1 MTIETGAVTSP
12 RFTMRAMMSS
22 PFVRRR
28 RVGALAL
35 AAFASCA
42 PAQEAPVPPVPAG
55 TPELATIVVSGEQP
69 GPGLWKVTSGDHV
82 MWILGTLSPLPK
94 NMKWQPKEVQAAIAS
109 ADAVLDGPRV
119 KVDADIG
126 FFGKLALL
134 PTLVGVRD
142 NPDHRTLQQVVPPAL
157 YARWTALKT
166 KYFGAGRGR
175 NIETWRPIFA
185 AIELWNEA
193 IRKAGL
199 TREDVG
205 DVVDRAVK
213 ARKIQ
218 TIKPTYKIEVPDPR
232 ALVKE
237 FKQSTMDD
245 LDCFAKTLDRIDGDM
260 DTIAAR
266 ANAWA
271 TGDVAKL
278 RTLPDSDQRQ
288 ACLDAVTNSK
298 IAQERGIT
306 DLPQRVQN
314 LWVDAASAS
323 LAKNG
328 ITFARL
334 PINEML
340 APDGYVAK
348 LKAKGFKVEAPDE
361 VIDSPGG

>member
-1 MTIETGAVTSP
+1 
-12 RFTMRAMMSS
+12 MRAMMSPS
-22 PFVRRR
+22 FGNWRRLLPA
-28 RVGALAL
+28 VAL
-35 AAFASCA
+35 AAAVSLAF
-42 PAQEAPVPPVPAG
+42 AQETSEPQNPAN
-55 TPELATIVVSGEQP
+55 TAELATIVVSGEQP
-69 GPGLWKVTSGDHV
+69 GPGLWKVSSGDHV

-94 NMKWQPKEVQAAIAS
+94 NMHWQPKDVEAAIAS

-119 KVDADIG
+119 NVNADIG

-142 NPDHRTLQQVVPPAL
+142 NPDHKTLQQVVPPEL
-157 YARWTALKT
+157 YARWTTLKT

-193 IRKAGL
+193 IKKAGL
-199 TREDVG
+199 TREDVS

-213 ARKIQ
+213 ARKLE
-218 TIKPTYKIEVPDPR
+218 TIKPTYKIDVPDPR

-288 ACLDAVTNSK
+288 ACLDAVTGTK

-306 DLPQRVQN
+306 DLPQRVETV
-314 LWVDAASAS
+314 WIDAASAT
-323 LAKNG
+323 LEKNR

-334 PINEML
+334 PITELL
-340 APDGYVAK
+340 AKDGYLAK
-348 LKAKGFKVEAPDE
+348 LKAKGFTVEAPDE
-361 VIDSPGG
+361 VIDSPGD

>member
-1 MTIETGAVTSP
+1 
-12 RFTMRAMMSS
+12 MRAMMSP
-22 PFVRRR
+22 PFGNPRRLLLAM
-28 RVGALAL
+28 ALAVP
-35 AAFASCA
+35 ASCA
-42 PAQEAPVPPVPAG
+42 FAQE
-55 TPELATIVVSGEQP
+55 TPELQDPANTAELPTIVVSGEQP

-94 NMKWQPKEVQAAIAS
+94 NMKWQPKDVEAAIAS

-142 NPDHRTLQQVVPPAL
+142 NPDHKTLQQIVPPEV
-157 YARWTALKT
+157 YARWMTLKT

-193 IRKAGL
+193 IKKAGL
-199 TREDVG
+199 TREDVS

-213 ARKIQ
+213 ARKIE
-218 TIKPTYKIEVPDPR
+218 TIKPTYQIDVPDPR

-245 LDCFAKTLDRIDGDM
+245 LDCFEKTLDRIDGDL

-288 ACLDAVTNSK
+288 ACLDAVTNTK
-298 IAQERGIT
+298 IAQERGIV
-306 DLPQRVQN
+306 DLPQHVEN
-314 LWVDAASAS
+314 IWIEAAAAS
-323 LAKNG
+323 LAKNR

-334 PINEML
+334 PITDLL
-340 APDGYVAK
+340 APNGYVAK
-348 LKAKGFKVEAPDE
+348 LKAKGFTVEAPDE
-361 VIDSPGG
+361 VTDSPGE

>member
-1 MTIETGAVTSP
+1 
-12 RFTMRAMMSS
+12 MSH
-22 PFVRRR
+22 
-28 RVGALAL
+28 
-35 AAFASCA
+35 AFA
-42 PAQEAPVPPVPAG
+42 QTPPEPDNAAN
-55 TPELATIVVSGEQP
+55 TAELPTIVVSGEQP

-94 NMKWQPKEVQAAIAS
+94 NMKWQPKDVEAAIAS

-119 KVDADIG
+119 KVDADVG

-142 NPDHRTLQQVVPPAL
+142 NPDHKTLQQIVPPEL
-157 YARWTALKT
+157 YARWMTLKT

-193 IRKAGL
+193 IKKAGL

-213 ARKIQ
+213 ARKLE
-218 TIKPTYKIEVPDPR
+218 TIKPTYRIDVPDPR

-237 FKQSTMDD
+237 FKESTMDD
-245 LDCFAKTLDRIDGDM
+245 LDCFEKTLDRIDGDM

-278 RTLPDSDQRQ
+278 RTLPDSDQRR
-288 ACLDAVTNSK
+288 ACLDAVTNTK
-298 IAQERGIT
+298 LARERGIV
-306 DLPQRVQN
+306 DLPLRVEN
-314 LWVDAASAS
+314 VWIDAASAS
-323 LAKNG
+323 LAKNR

-334 PINEML
+334 PITDLL
-340 APDGYVAK
+340 APNGYVAK
-348 LKAKGFKVEAPDE
+348 LKAKGFTVEAPDE
-361 VIDSPGG
+361 VLDSPGE